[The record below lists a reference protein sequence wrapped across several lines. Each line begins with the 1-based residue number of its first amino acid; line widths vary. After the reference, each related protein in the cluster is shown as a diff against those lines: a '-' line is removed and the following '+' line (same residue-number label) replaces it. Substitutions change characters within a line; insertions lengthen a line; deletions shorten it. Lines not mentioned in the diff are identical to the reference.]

1 MSHLKDFIQQTR
13 WMFPWW
19 HIKVISLTPDLRLIT
34 SLTPAIEA
42 SLFFSNCQW
51 SRTVRQ
57 HHGSSLHPLLHLPV
71 CPSIPPRWLRR
82 ESSSDPWQLS
92 PRGAWII
99 CQSDSKRLSGTSSAL
114 PLQLNRVPSPSD
126 TSCLLPALKKKRY
139 WSSLTDRL
147 WWWRWQHVS
156 NIFEFRPAGLSHESA
171 VSTYDTSSVVCYPPT
186 SASSAV
192 LAPCCRFSR
201 DFSR

>member
-51 SRTVRQ
+51 SCTVRQ

-126 TSCLLPALKKKRY
+126 TSCLLPALKKKKVLKLPDRQTVMMA
-139 WSSLTDRL
+139 LTTCIKHL
-147 WWWRWQHVS
+147 W
-156 NIFEFRPAGLSHESA
+156 
-171 VSTYDTSSVVCYPPT
+171 VSTCRSQSWVSSQHIWYFLCGVLPT
-186 SASSAV
+186 HLSFLSSARS
-192 LAPCCRFSR
+192 LL
-201 DFSR
+201 